1 MCAYINRSASAVKI
15 KEGRFYLMAEPQV
28 IQMTQW
34 ARAEVLDETK
44 IIVTNDVILMIE
56 NERT

>member
-1 MCAYINRSASAVKI
+1 
-15 KEGRFYLMAEPQV
+15 MAEPQV

-44 IIVTNDVILMIE
+44 IIVTNDVIWMIE
-56 NERT
+56 N